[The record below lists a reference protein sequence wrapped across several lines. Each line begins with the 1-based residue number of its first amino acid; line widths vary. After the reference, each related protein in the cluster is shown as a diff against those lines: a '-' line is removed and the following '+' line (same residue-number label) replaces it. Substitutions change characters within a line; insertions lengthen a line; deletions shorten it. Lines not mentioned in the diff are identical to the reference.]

1 MLKGSLKWLCNESV
15 KLMYLLWEL
24 LINQIMSKTLCQ
36 TAIWG
41 KELSWRG
48 KNKNTGKRDM
58 NQ

>member
-1 MLKGSLKWLCNESV
+1 
-15 KLMYLLWEL
+15 
-24 LINQIMSKTLCQ
+24 MSKTLCQ

-48 KNKNTGKRDM
+48 KNQNTGKCDM